1 MPAVASSAILR
12 IEYNEFTRE
21 LHVTFT
27 SGNTYT
33 YYGVPKDV
41 CERFLTLLQRGNS
54 STTTS
59 RIATADSKLSPD

>member
-12 IEYNEFTRE
+12 IEYNEFARE
-21 LHVTFT
+21 LHATFT

-41 CERFLTLLQRGNS
+41 YERFLR
-54 STTTS
+54 
-59 RIATADSKLSPD
+59 AASKGQFFNDYIKDRYGR

>member
-21 LHVTFT
+21 LNVTFM

-41 CERFLTLLQRGNS
+41 YERFLHAS
-54 STTTS
+54 SKGQFFNDYIKD
-59 RIATADSKLSPD
+59 RYDR